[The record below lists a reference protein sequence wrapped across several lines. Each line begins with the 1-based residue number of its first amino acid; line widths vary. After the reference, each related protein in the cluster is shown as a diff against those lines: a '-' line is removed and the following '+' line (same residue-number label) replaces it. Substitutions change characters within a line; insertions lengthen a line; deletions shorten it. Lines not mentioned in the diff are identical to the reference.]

1 MSARPANEGSPGSRE
16 RGADPGSQ
24 IGVRNEGAKWLGRPD
39 DRACHGVDR
48 TRGAALV
55 IAMLLAALAAAVI
68 ATLASGQ
75 SQWLRTVEL
84 RRDQVQAQALV
95 LAGLA
100 WARQVLQD
108 DTAAGPYDH
117 LGETWAIPLPPTPLD
132 NGFIEGR
139 IVDAQGL
146 VNLNNLAGDGA
157 IARAERRRLARLFA
171 QADLPL
177 AAIDALADWIDED
190 DAARDGSSER
200 AGYVEA
206 RPSRLP
212 PNALLLRPA
221 EAALVR
227 GIDGTRFAA
236 LSPFVTALPATTAL
250 NVNTAPREL
259 LQATINGLDDAAL
272 AALLADRARKMF
284 TTPAEF
290 RSRLPAGANIDD
302 LATIGV
308 RSDYFLVTVSARQR
322 ETLAQGRALVKREGS
337 SPPRVVWQTIE

>member
-1 MSARPANEGSPGSRE
+1 MSTMLLVGIAGARPKRRAAGD
-16 RGADPGSQ
+16 RGQ
-24 IGVRNEGAKWLGRPD
+24 
-39 DRACHGVDR
+39 
-48 TRGAALV
+48 RGAALI

-117 LGETWAIPLPPTPLD
+117 LGETWAIPLPPTPLE
-132 NGFIEGR
+132 NGSVEGR

-157 IARAERRRLARLFA
+157 IARAEHRRLAKLFTHA
-171 QADLPL
+171 QLPVG
-177 AAIDALADWIDED
+177 AIDALADWIDAD

-200 AGYVEA
+200 AAYAELS
-206 RPSRLP
+206 PSRLP
-212 PNALLLRPA
+212 PNAPLLRPS
-221 EAALVR
+221 EASLVR
-227 GIDGTRFAA
+227 GIDSARFADVA
-236 LSPFVTALPATTAL
+236 AFVTALPSTTTL

-259 LQATINGLDDAAL
+259 LQASVNGLDDASMAT
-272 AALLADRARKMF
+272 LLTDRARKMF

-290 RSRLPAGANIDD
+290 RARLPAGASVDD

-308 RSDYFLVTVSARQR
+308 RSDYFLVTVKARQR
-322 ETLAQGRALVKREGS
+322 ETLAQGRALIRRDAS